1 MNNYVAVFGT
11 DVYFLNTE
19 LQLVKLDVKQIGS
32 GVTQADRVEDV
43 FSELGKIE
51 DFLIDEKGNITFLT
65 PEGKIK
71 EWIKDPNAA
80 INAKH
85 QGKLSDKSLDCTK
98 HTQNVSYWNKLAKI
112 GNCILAAGSSME
124 KKGTSVLCLVEGWG
138 MACPPLIVPCSWS
151 RLWMII
157 GDHPILRML
166 EIPSKKYPGVT
177 FVLAA
182 EHYNNAHLLA
192 LTLGNKKRMVH
203 VAQKQV
209 SSSSSKFK
217 LQEELITQVA
227 ASIPCV
233 SSPSTSSSASTT
245 QTPM

>member
-112 GNCILAAGSSME
+112 GNCLLVAGCSATHPHTNTLMLTEDTESH
-124 KKGTSVLCLVEGWG
+124 
-138 MACPPLIVPCSWS
+138 CPPLV
-151 RLWMII
+151 
-157 GDHPILRML
+157 
-166 EIPSKKYPGVT
+166 IPPS
-177 FVLAA
+177 
-182 EHYNNAHLLA
+182 NW
-192 LTLGNKKRMVH
+192 
-203 VAQKQV
+203 V
-209 SSSSSKFK
+209 SGYGR
-217 LQEELITQVA
+217 TN
-227 ASIPCV
+227 
-233 SSPSTSSSASTT
+233 
-245 QTPM
+245 

>member
-19 LQLVKLDVKQIGS
+19 LQLVKLDIKQIGS

-112 GNCILAAGSSME
+112 GNCILAAGSSNEE
-124 KKGTSVLCLVEGWG
+124 KTSVLCLVEGWG
-138 MACPPLIVPCSWS
+138 MVCPPLIVPCSFR
-151 RLWMII
+151 RLWIRT
-157 GDHPILRML
+157 DYAPILRML

-182 EHYNNAHLLA
+182 EAYFVSHLLA
-192 LTLGNKKRMVH
+192 LTLGAKKRMVH

-217 LQEELITQVA
+217 LQEELITQ
-227 ASIPCV
+227 
-233 SSPSTSSSASTT
+233 
-245 QTPM
+245 